1 MSDSVRINP
10 AYFLL
15 AEVERFPANNLNL
28 ARTIIRQ
35 SMGMGFAWPDAD
47 FQKPTVEWKRIVHR
61 FPDWEAD

>member
-1 MSDSVRINP
+1 VIPFESIRRI
-10 AYFLL
+10 FFWRKSSGSRLT
-15 AEVERFPANNLNL
+15 NLNL

-47 FQKPTVEWKRIVHR
+47 FQKPKVEWKRIVHR